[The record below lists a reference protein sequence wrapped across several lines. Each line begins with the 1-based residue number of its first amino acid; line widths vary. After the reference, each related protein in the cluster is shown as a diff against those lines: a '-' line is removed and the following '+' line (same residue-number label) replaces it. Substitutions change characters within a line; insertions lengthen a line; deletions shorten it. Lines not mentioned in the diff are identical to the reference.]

1 MRPERH
7 HFNIGE
13 DGRLAGF
20 TWPDYVMFV
29 GMLLFSL
36 LIGVFYAYKNRS
48 KANEEYLLGGRSMTC
63 FPVSMSLV
71 ASYISAILVLGGP
84 AETYYHNIGWIVGMG
99 GLSAIPVVTVVFMP
113 FLYNLRITSVYEY
126 LEMRYDSRAVR
137 RMASLMFV
145 LQTLLYE
152 AVAIYAPALALAA
165 VTNMPVSVSI
175 LTVAAIGSVYTA
187 IGGMKAVVWTD
198 VMQLAVILGG
208 LMAILVK
215 GCMDLGGFT
224 NIWNTALA
232 HNRTGPNIIR
242 LDFDLYERH
251 TVANILLG
259 AFLGSLCS
267 FACSQTAVQ
276 RYSSMKTLNH
286 ARVSLLLTIP
296 FYMSLYFL
304 AAFVGL
310 VLFATYEGCDPL
322 EAGLITKKD
331 QILPF
336 FVMDK
341 LSSAPG
347 LPGLFVACIF
357 SGALS
362 TISSAVSSQA
372 AVTWE
377 DWLAP
382 LPCCAALSP
391 TAQAAVTKLLAGA
404 YGTVA
409 VGLAFMAGNLGGLL
423 QTAHAFVGSVSGP
436 LLSVFVLAFFMPF
449 SNAFGACVG
458 LLLGTAA
465 PLTISFGASN
475 LGLQPK
481 LLPTTTDMC
490 PLDLVLPE
498 PSNVPLRSHDDLEY
512 PQKIFALSYKHT
524 VTVGFLVAM
533 VTGILGSVL
542 TGMTR
547 GKRVKRSLL
556 HPWVRWTQP
565 EEKVTKRAEAHSYVN
580 PSVSTHL

>member
-1 MRPERH
+1 MRH
-7 HFNIGE
+7 HFNINE
-13 DGRLAGF
+13 DGKLAGF
-20 TWPDYVMFV
+20 TWADYVMFC
-29 GMLLFSL
+29 GMLMLSLF
-36 LIGVFYAYKNRS
+36 IGVYYAYINRK
-48 KANEEYLLGGRSMTC
+48 KANEEFLLGGRNMSC
-63 FPVSMSLV
+63 GPVSLSLV

-84 AETYYHNIGWIVGMG
+84 AETYYHNISWIVGMV
-99 GLSAIPVVTVVFMP
+99 GLSGIPVVCVVFLP
-113 FLYNLRITSVYEY
+113 FLYQMRITSVYEY

-165 VTNMPVSVSI
+165 VTNMPVWVSI
-175 LTVAAIGSVYTA
+175 LAVAAIGSVYTA

-198 VMQLAVILGG
+198 VMQLMVILGG
-208 LMAILVK
+208 LFAIVIK
-215 GCMDLGGFT
+215 GSIDLGGVE
-224 NIWNTALA
+224 NIWNAALK
-232 HNRTGPNIIR
+232 HNRTGHSIMR
-242 LDFDLYERH
+242 LEFDLYERH
-251 TVANILLG
+251 TLTNILIG
-259 AFLGSLCS
+259 GFLGNLCG

-276 RYSSMKTLNH
+276 RYSSMKSLNH
-286 ARVSLLLTIP
+286 ARASLLLTIP
-296 FYMSLYFL
+296 FYMLLYIL
-304 AAFVGL
+304 AAFTGL

-322 EAGLITKKD
+322 AAGLITSKD

-341 LSSAPG
+341 LSAAPG

-382 LPCCAALSP
+382 IPYCASLSP
-391 TAQAAVTKLLAGA
+391 TTQAAITKLIAGG
-404 YGTVA
+404 YGTLA
-409 VGLAFMAGNLGGLL
+409 VGLAFAAGNFGGLL

-436 LLSVFVLAFFMPF
+436 LLSVFILAFFMPF
-449 SNAFGACVG
+449 SNAIGGCVG

-465 PLTISFGASN
+465 PLIVNFGASG
-475 LGLQPK
+475 LGLKPE
-481 LLPTTTDMC
+481 LLPTSTDNCPVDMDIPDTTTIV
-490 PLDLVLPE
+490 P
-498 PSNVPLRSHDDLEY
+498 PLRHSDLEY
-512 PQKIFALSYKHT
+512 PQKLFALSYKHT
-524 VTVGFLVAM
+524 VTLGFLVAM
-533 VTGILGSVL
+533 VTGILASLL
-542 TGMTR
+542 TGMAR
-547 GKRVKRSLL
+547 GKRIKRSLL

-565 EEKVTKRAEAHSYVN
+565 DDKEVTARVEAHSYAN